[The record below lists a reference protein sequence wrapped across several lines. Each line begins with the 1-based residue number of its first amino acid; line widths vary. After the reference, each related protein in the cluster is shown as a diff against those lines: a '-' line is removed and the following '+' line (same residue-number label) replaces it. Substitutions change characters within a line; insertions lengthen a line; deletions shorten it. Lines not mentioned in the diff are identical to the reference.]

1 MFFVCANH
9 PAWGPRK
16 ASFANTSL
24 GASFQVGHVS
34 AFPLISFRCGAR
46 TAYLEGDLSDGLGPQ
61 KDPNS
66 GRTRVESGPPGL
78 TGPPPGEAQPSSRGP
93 RPETDID

>member
-1 MFFVCANH
+1 MFFVCAHH

-46 TAYLEGDLSDGLGPQ
+46 TAYLEGEQLPVRQEGMTIVTRYLSRWMVG
-61 KDPNS
+61 
-66 GRTRVESGPPGL
+66 
-78 TGPPPGEAQPSSRGP
+78 
-93 RPETDID
+93 